1 MNHTTLAI
9 VAIVAAAVLATGV
22 FAVSSTQSAYA
33 GGRHYTSN
41 SGGDSS
47 DTSFKFL
54 QKQKN
59 VCSGLAICTNDGIIT
74 FGGLPGVP
82 G

>member
-22 FAVSSTQSAYA
+22 FTISTQAAYA
-33 GGRHYTSN
+33 
-41 SGGDSS
+41 DSS
-47 DTSFKFL
+47 STSFKFL

-59 VCSGLAICTNDGIIT
+59 VCSGFATCANAGAIT
-74 FGGLPGVP
+74 FGGL
-82 G
+82 

>member
-59 VCSGLAICTNDGIIT
+59 VCSGFALCTNEANEI
-74 FGGLPGVP
+74 FGGV
-82 G
+82 